1 METKDE
7 RLEYLLFRVSAM
19 EKELDRLRLE
29 NLYQAQKL
37 EYYENRNEVLTTNY
51 NYLNYGN

>member
-7 RLEYLLFRVSAM
+7 HLEYLLFRVSAM